1 MTRLSWIAALVWLLD
16 QLSKYAALKFL
27 GLHAALEV
35 TPFLNLTLV
44 FNTGAAFSFLSDAGG
59 WQNLLFAA
67 IAAVVSVVILFM
79 VRRLTPADR
88 QVAVALLLILGGA
101 LGNLADRLVH
111 GHVIDFIDLHYAG
124 WHWPIFNLADSAI
137 TVGAVLLVLD
147 TFGLRLGRRSA

>member
-1 MTRLSWIAALVWLLD
+1 MARLSWIAALVWLLD

-101 LGNLADRLVH
+101 LGNLTDRLAH

>member
-1 MTRLSWIAALVWLLD
+1 MGRLSWIAALVWLLD

-35 TPFLNLTLV
+35 TPFLNLTLA

-67 IAAVVSVVILFM
+67 IAALVSVVILFM

-101 LGNLADRLVH
+101 LGNLTDRLVH
-111 GHVIDFIDLHYAG
+111 GHVVDFLDLHYAG

>member
-101 LGNLADRLVH
+101 LGNLTDRLVH